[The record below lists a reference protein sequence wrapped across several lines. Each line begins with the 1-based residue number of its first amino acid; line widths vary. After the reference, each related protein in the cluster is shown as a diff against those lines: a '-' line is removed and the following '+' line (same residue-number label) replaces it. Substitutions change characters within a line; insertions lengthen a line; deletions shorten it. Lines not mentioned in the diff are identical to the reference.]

1 MFWTRLL
8 SGIGLLALAGLFVY
22 LGGISMAA
30 ILLILSLTAYF
41 EMGRALKLFD
51 KKQNALMIW
60 GYIAITGYYVTLAL
74 CKDTRLLMMVAILGI
89 IGYLVV
95 YVFSFPKYEVSHI
108 TGAVYAFA
116 YAPVMLSFMGLTRYL
131 NNGFYLVWIIFISAW
146 GSDTL
151 AYCVGMLFGKTIG
164 NHKMTPKLSP
174 KKSIEGAVG
183 GILGA
188 ALLAWL
194 YGHFVMS
201 RVVTDIPNLEWLLA
215 LIGACGGAC
224 AMVGDLAA
232 SAVKRNTGIK
242 DYGHCIPGHGGIL
255 DRFDSM
261 IFTAPLTYFLVIMLL
276 SVERLING

>member
-1 MFWTRLL
+1 MFITRLL
-8 SGIGLLALAGLFVY
+8 SGIGLLILSWLFVY
-22 LGGISMAA
+22 LGGIPLAA
-30 ILLILSLTAYF
+30 VLLVLSVIAYF
-41 EMGRALKLFD
+41 EMGRALKLFE
-51 KKQNALMIW
+51 KKQNAIMIW
-60 GYIAITGYYVTLAL
+60 GYIAITGYYCVLAFTKNPQFL
-74 CKDTRLLMMVAILGI
+74 VMAAILGI
-89 IGYLVV
+89 IGFLCV

-108 TGAVYAFA
+108 TGAIYAFM
-116 YAPVMLSFMGLTRYL
+116 YAPIMLSFMGLTRSL
-131 NNGFYLVWIIFISAW
+131 ENGFYLVWIIYISAW

-194 YGHFVMS
+194 YGHFIMG
-201 RVVTDIPNLEWLLA
+201 RVVTDIPNLEWMLA
-215 LIGACGGAC
+215 IIGACGGAC
-224 AMVGDLAA
+224 AMIGDLAA

-242 DYGHCIPGHGGIL
+242 DFGHCIPGHGGIL

-261 IFTAPLTYFLVIMLL
+261 IFTAPLTYFLVIIIF